1 MGLIR
6 SERRQKNVGRK
17 GGISEKTTGSGVSI
31 IASSVS
37 SVSISANCPACS
49 DEDT

>member
-17 GGISEKTTGSGVSI
+17 GGDLRKNYWIRRKHNSI
-31 IASSVS
+31 FSFVCIDLCELSRLFR
-37 SVSISANCPACS
+37 
-49 DEDT
+49 